1 MNLPISSS
9 LFAHGH
15 PSATIPV
22 ELSPTQAIALERLR
36 DTVRAV
42 PVTVLTGGV
51 GAGKTTLVNRLTE
64 EFGGVRISCRDVLQA
79 AEGANHPSYEEGV
92 HRLVDAALDKADIVY
107 VEDLDLFSFPNK
119 FPMAYPRP
127 YYLNTTLQALLETTR
142 ARGKRLVFTVTDRL
156 KLVPQLDGRAVFL
169 PLGALTPDDYSF
181 FMERNLGTERAR
193 RLDARRIFS
202 FASKLSVYQL
212 NEVCALIRDD
222 VAADDQT
229 VLDLLDTR
237 MLSSNVSLGEV
248 AKVDFSNLKGFEE
261 IAEKLQTFIVN
272 PWLFDSR
279 FADLN
284 LMPKKGILL
293 YGPPGT
299 GKTSVGRA
307 LAHRMKGKFFMV
319 DGTIF
324 SESPDAFYNKVR
336 AVFDQAK
343 LCTPSVIFIDDAD
356 VLMQSERVHGL
367 NRYLLTMLDGLETET
382 AGKVAVILTAMD
394 PNQMPA
400 ALLRAGRV
408 ELWLETKLPDARARQ
423 EILDSNLAKL
433 PERLGAYDAERVK
446 AATEGFNAA
455 DISRVVADVKAL
467 YAADVIRD
475 IKPATLD
482 SYFDR
487 AAAEIRRTKE
497 LIASAQA
504 GTLETSEPRGNFYG
518 TKPRKRADQPVV

>member
-1 MNLPISSS
+1 MNHPIPFTS
-9 LFAHGH
+9 FEVGQR
-15 PSATIPV
+15 SAAAPT
-22 ELSPTQAIALERLR
+22 ELSPTQTTALEQLR
-36 DTVRAV
+36 ETIRTV

-51 GAGKTTLVNRLTE
+51 GAGKTTLVNKLTE
-64 EFGGVRISCRDVLQA
+64 EFDGIRISCRDVLQA
-79 AEGANHPSYEEGV
+79 SEGANHPSYEEGL
-92 HRLVDAALDKADIVY
+92 HRLVDAALDKADMVF
-107 VEDLDLFSFPNK
+107 VEDIDLFCFTNK
-119 FPMAYPRP
+119 FSMAYPRP
-127 YYLNTTLQALLETTR
+127 FYLQTTLQALLETTR
-142 ARGKRLVFTVTDRL
+142 AKGKRLVFTATDRL
-156 KLVPQLDGRAVFL
+156 KLLPQIDGRAVFV

-181 FMERNLGTERAR
+181 FLERNLGAERAKK
-193 RLDARRIFS
+193 LDALRIFS

-222 VAADDQT
+222 AAANDQT

-237 MLSSNVSLGEV
+237 MMSSNVSLGEV
-248 AKVDFSNLKGFEE
+248 AKVDFSSLKGFEE

-272 PWLFDSR
+272 PMMFDSR
-279 FADLN
+279 FADLD
-284 LMPKKGILL
+284 LKPKKGILL

-299 GKTSVGRA
+299 GKTSIGRA
-307 LAHRMKGKFFMV
+307 LAHRMKGKFFMI

-324 SESPDAFYNKVR
+324 SESADPFYSKVR
-336 AVFDQAK
+336 SVFDQAK
-343 LCTPSVIFIDDAD
+343 LSTPSVIFIDDAD

-433 PERLGAYDAERVK
+433 PEKLGTYDVERVK
-446 AATEGFNAA
+446 ALTEGFNAA

-467 YAADVIRD
+467 YAADVIREME
-475 IKPATLD
+475 PATLD

-487 AAAEIRRTKE
+487 AAAEIRHTKK
-497 LIASAQA
+497 LIASAHA
-504 GTLETSEPRGNFYG
+504 GTLQTTEPIGNFYG
-518 TKPRKRADQPVV
+518 AKLQKGTGQTVA

>member
-1 MNLPISSS
+1 MNLPIPSP
-9 LFAHGH
+9 LFKHGH
-15 PSATIPV
+15 PCAAVPAD
-22 ELSPTQAIALERLR
+22 LSPTQATALEQLR
-36 DTVRAV
+36 ETIRTV

-51 GAGKTTLVNRLTE
+51 GTGKTTLVNRLAG
-64 EFGGVRISCRDVLQA
+64 EFGGIRISCRDVLQA
-79 AEGANHPSYEEGV
+79 SEGANHPCYEEGL
-92 HRLVDAALDKADIVY
+92 HRLVDAALDKADMVF
-107 VEDLDLFSFPNK
+107 VEELDQFSGTNRFT
-119 FPMAYPRP
+119 MAYPRP
-127 YYLNTTLQALLETTR
+127 HYLNVTLQALLETAR
-142 ARGKRLVFTVTDRL
+142 ARGKRLVFTATNRL
-156 KLVPQLDGRAVFL
+156 TLLNQLDGRAVFL
-169 PLGALTPDDYSF
+169 PLGALTIDDYTF
-181 FMERNLGTERAR
+181 FLERNLGAERAK

-212 NEVCALIRDD
+212 NEVCALIRDNA
-222 VAADDQT
+222 AADDQT

-248 AKVDFSNLKGFEE
+248 AKVDFSSLKGFEE

-272 PWLFDSR
+272 PMMFHSR
-279 FADLN
+279 FADLD
-284 LMPKKGILL
+284 LKPKKGILL

-299 GKTSVGRA
+299 GKTSIGRA
-307 LAHRMKGKFFMV
+307 LAHRMKGKFFMI

-324 SESPDAFYNKVR
+324 SESADSFYPKVR
-336 AVFDQAK
+336 HVFDQAK
-343 LCTPSVIFIDDAD
+343 LSTPSVIFIDDAD
-356 VLMQSERVHGL
+356 VLMQSERLHGL

-433 PERLGAYDAERVK
+433 PERLGPYDAERVK
-446 AATEGFNAA
+446 AATAGFNAA

-467 YAADVIRD
+467 YAADVIRE
-475 IKPATLD
+475 IQPATLD

-487 AAAEIRRTKE
+487 AAAEIHRTKE

-504 GTLETSEPRGNFYG
+504 GTLETTEPLGNFYG
-518 TKPRKRADQPVV
+518 KKLQKGAGQTIV

>member
-1 MNLPISSS
+1 MNSPTSSS
-9 LFAHGH
+9 LVEHGQ
-15 PSATIPV
+15 PSASAA
-22 ELSPTQAIALERLR
+22 ELSPTQAVALERLR
-36 DTVRAV
+36 ETVREV
-42 PVTVLTGGV
+42 PVTVLMGGV
-51 GAGKTTLVNRLTE
+51 GVGKTTLVNRLAE
-64 EFGGVRISCRDVLQA
+64 EFGGIRISCRDVLKVS
-79 AEGANHPSYEEGV
+79 EGANHPSFEEIL
-92 HRLVDAALDKADIVY
+92 HRLVDDAIEKADIVY
-107 VEDLDLFSFPNK
+107 VEELDLYSFTNK
-119 FPMAYPRP
+119 FPMSYPRP
-127 YYLNTTLQALLETTR
+127 YYLNATLQALLETTR
-142 ARGKRLVFTVTDRL
+142 AKRKRLVFTVTDRL

-169 PLGALTPDDYSF
+169 SLGALTPDDYNF
-181 FMERNLGTERAR
+181 FLERNLGKERAK

-222 VAADDQT
+222 VAATDQT

-248 AKVDFSNLKGFEE
+248 AKVDFSSLKGFEE
-261 IAEKLQTFIVN
+261 IAEKLQTFVVN
-272 PWLFDSR
+272 PMLFDSR
-279 FADLN
+279 FADLG
-284 LMPKKGILL
+284 LTPKKGILL

-299 GKTSVGRA
+299 GKTSIGRA
-307 LAHRMKGKFFMV
+307 LAHRMKGKFFMI
-319 DGTIF
+319 DGTLF
-324 SESPDAFYNKVR
+324 SESADSFYPKVR
-336 AVFDQAK
+336 VVFDQAK

-423 EILDSNLAKL
+423 EILNSHLAKL
-433 PERLGAYDAERVK
+433 PERLGAFDVERVK

-518 TKPRKRADQPVV
+518 PKPR

>member
-1 MNLPISSS
+1 MNLSIPFSI
-9 LFAHGH
+9 FEPGQR
-15 PSATIPV
+15 SAAVPT
-22 ELSPTQAIALERLR
+22 ELSPTQAGALERLR
-36 DTVRAV
+36 ETVRAV
-42 PVTVLTGGV
+42 PVTVLIGGV
-51 GAGKTTLVNRLTE
+51 GAGKTTLVNRLAG
-64 EFGGVRISCRDVLQA
+64 EFGGIRISCRDVLQA
-79 AEGANHPSYEEGV
+79 SEGANHPSYEEVV
-92 HRLVDAALDKADIVY
+92 HRRVDDALDEADIVY
-107 VEDLDLFSFPNK
+107 VEDLDLLCLPTK
-119 FPMAYPRP
+119 FGQAYPRP
-127 YYLNTTLQALLETTR
+127 TYLNSTLQALLETTR
-142 ARGKRLVFTVTDRL
+142 AKGRRLVFTATERRNL
-156 KLVPQLDGRAVFL
+156 QSQLDGRAVFL

-181 FMERNLGTERAR
+181 FLERNLGQERAK
-193 RLDARRIFS
+193 RLDVTRIFS

-222 VAADDQT
+222 AAANDQT

-248 AKVDFSNLKGFEE
+248 AKVDFANLKGFEE

-272 PWLFDSR
+272 PMMFDSR
-279 FADLN
+279 FADLG
-284 LMPKKGILL
+284 LTPKKGILL

-299 GKTSVGRA
+299 GKTSIGRA
-307 LAHRMKGKFFMV
+307 LAHRMKGKFFMI

-324 SESPDAFYNKVR
+324 SESADSFYPKVR
-336 AVFDQAK
+336 SVFEQAK
-343 LCTPSVIFIDDAD
+343 LSTPSVIFIDDAD

-433 PERLGAYDAERVK
+433 PEKLGTYDVERVK

-467 YAADVIRD
+467 YAADVIREV
-475 IKPATLD
+475 KPAPLD

-518 TKPRKRADQPVV
+518 RK